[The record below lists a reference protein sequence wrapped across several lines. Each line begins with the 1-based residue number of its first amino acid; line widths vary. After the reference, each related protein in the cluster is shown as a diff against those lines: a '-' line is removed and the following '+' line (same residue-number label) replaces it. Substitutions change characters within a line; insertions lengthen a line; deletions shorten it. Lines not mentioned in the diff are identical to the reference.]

1 MKKISLILVSLLMVG
16 NLVMAQNRGNGRM
29 NPRETAQE
37 MTDRMVKAYSLNDE
51 QKTQLQTVNQ
61 QFLEDA
67 QKRFEAV
74 RGQAGNNPSGERPR
88 MTPEQREKMQQE
100 MKDSR
105 EAYNAQIQKILTEE
119 QYKSF
124 LKDEQ
129 ERQANRRR

>member
-1 MKKISLILVSLLMVG
+1 
-16 NLVMAQNRGNGRM
+16 M